1 MKKYP
6 FGAILDFWENYKSM
20 IVTEKINLIDTKI
33 CVISKIESKNKDGM
47 SVIPYNS
54 INVDTM
60 KIGRNGTLKVKNT
73 ELLNMIKAAGS
84 FYKYDGKYYIP
95 SSSVRRRI

>member
-33 CVISKIESKNKDGM
+33 CVISKMESKNKDG
-47 SVIPYNS
+47 IARHFR
-54 INVDTM
+54 
-60 KIGRNGTLKVKNT
+60 KKKKKK
-73 ELLNMIKAAGS
+73 EK
-84 FYKYDGKYYIP
+84 
-95 SSSVRRRI
+95 